1 MSGADSQSSGRTAN
15 EMRVIVLPPTR
26 ADGLA
31 MGKLFTLGGID
42 FLLVA
47 SIFELCQEVQEGVG
61 NVILS
66 EEALIAGSARLVRCV
81 AAQQMWS
88 DLPILV
94 LSRSRSESSALAEIM
109 PHLGNIS
116 VVERPVR
123 TSTLLSLV
131 RSSCRA
137 RQRQY
142 QVREYLHR
150 QDLSQRAI
158 REAERRYRALVDN
171 VTDYAIFMT
180 DPAGLVSSWNSG
192 AQAVLGY
199 TDQEVLG
206 RPIASFLTTPD
217 HNISQGIVEAAAQ
230 RDGRATSSDWQVRKD
245 GTRRYLEALLVAMRD
260 EQGVELGVAY
270 FLRDVTEKHRI
281 EIEREELL
289 TSERTARAEAERSS
303 RIKDEFLATLSH
315 ELRTPLNA
323 MLGWTQVLRQTTDLP
338 DSVVTALAIIERNA
352 RSQAQIIED
361 LLDMSSIISGKVRL
375 HVQRIDLAPI
385 INATVETVRP
395 AALAKGVRLQVVL
408 DPTAGPVRGD
418 PNRLQQIL
426 WNLLTNAVKFTPKE
440 GRVCVTLARVNSHLE
455 IEVTD
460 SGEGIEPSFLPHVFD
475 RFRQADAS
483 TTRRH
488 GGLGLG
494 LSIVK
499 QLVEL
504 HGGSITVKS
513 AGQNMGATFRL
524 SLPLM
529 PTSVDPLESRE
540 SRKHPA
546 RSATAVPELSE
557 LQQVKLSGLTVLVVD
572 DEPDARSL
580 LQRVLED
587 HEARVITAASA
598 EEAIAALIRD
608 RPDVLVSDIGM
619 PVEDGYSLIRR
630 VRSMSDGVA
639 NVPAIALTAYARVED
654 RVKAIHAGYQLHLSK
669 PVEPI
674 ELASMI
680 ESVARGSHVRR

>member
-1 MSGADSQSSGRTAN
+1 MSSADSQGPAETPH

-26 ADGLA
+26 ADGVA
-31 MGKLFTLGGID
+31 MGKLLTLGEIG

-47 SIFELCQEVQEGVG
+47 SISELCHEVHEGAG
-61 NVILS
+61 SVIVP
-66 EEALIAGSARLVRCV
+66 EEALIADSAPLVRCV

-88 DLPILV
+88 DLPIMV
-94 LSRSRSESSALAEIM
+94 LSRARGESTALAQIM
-109 PHLGNIS
+109 PHLGNVS

-142 QVREYLHR
+142 EVREYLHR

-171 VTDYAIFMT
+171 VTDYAIFIT

-199 TDQEVLG
+199 SDQEVLG

-217 HNISQGIVEAAAQ
+217 HDVLQRLLEAAQ
-230 RDGRATSSDWQVRKD
+230 RDGRATSADWQQRKD
-245 GTRRYLEALLVAMRD
+245 GTRRYLEMLLVAMRD
-260 EQGVELGVAY
+260 ELGSALGVAY
-270 FLRDVTEKHRI
+270 FLRDVTEKYRI
-281 EIEREELL
+281 ETEREELL
-289 TSERTARAEAERSS
+289 TSERAARAEAERSS

-323 MLGWTQVLRQTTDLP
+323 ILGWTQVLRKTASLP
-338 DSVVTALAIIERNA
+338 DNIGTALAIIERNA

-375 HVQRIDLAPI
+375 HVQQIDLAPI
-385 INATVETVRP
+385 ITAAVETVRP
-395 AALAKGVRLQVVL
+395 AAQAKGVRLQVVL

-426 WNLLTNAVKFTPKE
+426 WNLMTNAVKFTPKD
-440 GRVCVTLARVNSHLE
+440 GRVCVTLTRVNSHLE

-460 SGEGIEPSFLPHVFD
+460 TGEGIEPSFLPHVFD

-504 HGGSITVKS
+504 HGGLITVKS
-513 AGQNMGATFRL
+513 AGENKGTTFRL

-529 PTSVDPLESRE
+529 PTSVDPLESE
-540 SRKHPA
+540 DSRKHPA
-546 RSATAVPELSE
+546 RSATAVPELSD
-557 LQQVKLSGLTVLVVD
+557 LQEVKLSGLTVLVVD

-587 HEARVITAASA
+587 HEAHVITAASA
-598 EEAIAALIRD
+598 EEAITALIRD

-630 VRSMSDGVA
+630 VRSMADGVA
-639 NVPAIALTAYARVED
+639 HIPAIALTAYARLED

>member
-1 MSGADSQSSGRTAN
+1 MSGPDSQDAATPT
-15 EMRVIVLPPTR
+15 EIRVIVLPPTR

-31 MGKLFTLGGID
+31 MGKLFTLGEIG
-42 FLLVA
+42 FLLVG
-47 SIFELCQEVQEGVG
+47 SISELCREVHEGAG
-61 NVILS
+61 SVIVP
-66 EEALIAGSARLVRCV
+66 EEALIADSAPLLRCV

-88 DLPILV
+88 DLPIIV
-94 LSRSRSESSALAEIM
+94 LSRSRGESSALAQII
-109 PHLGNIS
+109 PHLGNVS
-116 VVERPVR
+116 VIERPVR

-142 QVREYLHR
+142 QVRGYLHR

-199 TDQEVLG
+199 ADQEVLG
-206 RPIASFLTTPD
+206 RPITSFLTTSD
-217 HNISQGIVEAAAQ
+217 DNIFEDMMAAAK
-230 RDGRATSSDWQVRKD
+230 RDGRATSADWQERKD
-245 GTRRYLEALLVAMRD
+245 GTRRYLETLLVAMRD
-260 EQGVELGVAY
+260 EQGVALGVAY
-270 FLRDVTEKHRI
+270 FLRDVTEKHCI
-281 EIEREELL
+281 EMEREELL
-289 TSERTARAEAERSS
+289 RSERAARTEAERSS

-323 MLGWTQVLRQTTDLP
+323 VLGWTQVARRTADLP
-338 DSVVTALAIIERNA
+338 DNVIAALATIERNA

-375 HVQRIDLAPI
+375 QVQQIDLAPI

-395 AALAKGVRLQVVL
+395 AAQAKGVRLQVAL
-408 DPTAGPVRGD
+408 DPAAGPVRGD
-418 PNRLQQIL
+418 PSRLQQVL
-426 WNLLTNAVKFTPKE
+426 WNLMTNAVKFTPKE
-440 GRVCVTLARVNSHLE
+440 GSICVTLARAISHLE

-460 SGEGIEPSFLPHVFD
+460 TGEGIEPSFLPHVFD

-504 HGGSITVKS
+504 HGGSITATS
-513 AGQNMGATFRL
+513 AGQNKGATFRL

-529 PTSVDPLESRE
+529 STSVDPGESKE
-540 SRKHPA
+540 SRKHRA
-546 RSATAVPELSE
+546 QAVTAPPESGE
-557 LQQVKLSGLTVLVVD
+557 LQEVKLGGLTILVVD

-580 LQRVLED
+580 VQRVLED
-587 HEARVITAASA
+587 HEAHVITAASA
-598 EEAIAALIRD
+598 EEAVATLIRE

-619 PVEDGYSLIRR
+619 PREDGYSLIRR
-630 VRSMSDGVA
+630 VRSLRDQVA
-639 NVPAIALTAYARVED
+639 NIPAIALTAYARAED
-654 RVKAIHAGYQLHLSK
+654 RMEAIHAGYQLHLSK

-674 ELASMI
+674 ELAAMI
-680 ESVARGSHVRR
+680 ENVVRRSLIRR

>member
-1 MSGADSQSSGRTAN
+1 
-15 EMRVIVLPPTR
+15 
-26 ADGLA
+26 
-31 MGKLFTLGGID
+31 
-42 FLLVA
+42 
-47 SIFELCQEVQEGVG
+47 
-61 NVILS
+61 
-66 EEALIAGSARLVRCV
+66 
-81 AAQQMWS
+81 
-88 DLPILV
+88 
-94 LSRSRSESSALAEIM
+94 
-109 PHLGNIS
+109 
-116 VVERPVR
+116 
-123 TSTLLSLV
+123 
-131 RSSCRA
+131 
-137 RQRQY
+137 
-142 QVREYLHR
+142 
-150 QDLSQRAI
+150 
-158 REAERRYRALVDN
+158 
-171 VTDYAIFMT
+171 
-180 DPAGLVSSWNSG
+180 
-192 AQAVLGY
+192 
-199 TDQEVLG
+199 
-206 RPIASFLTTPD
+206 
-217 HNISQGIVEAAAQ
+217 
-230 RDGRATSSDWQVRKD
+230 
-245 GTRRYLEALLVAMRD
+245 
-260 EQGVELGVAY
+260 
-270 FLRDVTEKHRI
+270 LRDVTEKYRI

-323 MLGWTQVLRQTTDLP
+323 MLGWTQVLRKTADLP
-338 DSVVTALAIIERNA
+338 DNAVTALAIIERNA

-375 HVQRIDLAPI
+375 HVQRTDLAPI
-385 INATVETVRP
+385 IDATVETVRP
-395 AALAKGVRLQVVL
+395 AAHAKGVRLQVVV
-408 DPTAGPVRGD
+408 DPAAGPIRGD

-460 SGEGIEPSFLPHVFD
+460 TGEGIEPTFLPHVFD

-504 HGGSITVKS
+504 HGGLISVKS
-513 AGQNMGATFRL
+513 AGQNKGTTFRL

-529 PTSVDPLESRE
+529 PTSVDPLESEE
-540 SRKHPA
+540 SRKHPT
-546 RSATAVPELSE
+546 RSATTVPELSE
-557 LQQVKLSGLTVLVVD
+557 LQEVKLSGLTVLVVD

-587 HEARVITAASA
+587 HEAHVITAASA

-630 VRSMSDGVA
+630 VRSMADGVA
-639 NVPAIALTAYARVED
+639 HIPAIALTAYARVED

-680 ESVARGSHVRR
+680 ESVARGSHGRR